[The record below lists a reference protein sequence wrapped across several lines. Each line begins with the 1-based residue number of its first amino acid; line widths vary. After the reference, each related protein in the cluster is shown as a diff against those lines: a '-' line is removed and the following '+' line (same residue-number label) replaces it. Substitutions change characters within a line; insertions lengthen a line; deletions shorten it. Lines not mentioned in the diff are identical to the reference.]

1 MCCCVLHCGHVL
13 LGRPRLSGRRPG
25 VQQRAAADIMVVLL
39 LLLSA
44 HGCRAATLEQVDA
57 PRSVELR
64 GNDGGGDQIT
74 FRVDGTERGSE
85 DYGLVELAQ
94 SGPREHIH
102 TFMKAVEDGADPGQ
116 IDDMGYTSLHW
127 AAVNGHARVRAAA
140 PS

>member
-1 MCCCVLHCGHVL
+1 ML